1 MISAQRRTLTKTQTN
16 MSIDKLGGALL
27 QLPQEIRDEIY
38 GHYFNRSYLVL
49 WPLPD
54 ADGNKST
61 CITVDGRNYSRE
73 ADEEHGSDKRDSA
86 DLALLRT
93 CKSIHSDAK
102 NFLYSKARSKA
113 TTFKYI
119 IEHVSA
125 AMYQAPP
132 PREATDRMMNV
143 EFELPV
149 YHRSLSLLL
158 DDLAQIRDPKKHN
171 VRPDLNSRMQAS
183 CEATMNRFAGA
194 SIIRNSFR
202 ITLDVRFTIYNHSIG
217 CLIGSPF
224 FQALK
229 GFVGF
234 QTLTVVLQSSVLLE
248 YARDSEARY
257 TVRKIQK
264 ALKSHLGPSV
274 ERVVNN
280 TTEDGYEAT
289 TTFHVE
295 IDFEPRKFHVE
306 KLRADAT
313 KSKKKAH
320 GLRKEADRMIEEV
333 HRLEV

>member
-1 MISAQRRTLTKTQTN
+1 
-16 MSIDKLGGALL
+16 MSVDKIGGTLL
-27 QLPQEIRDEIY
+27 QLPQEIRNEIY

-54 ADGNKST
+54 VDDNKST
-61 CITVDGRNYSRE
+61 CITVCGRNFSKE
-73 ADEEHGSDKRDSA
+73 EDEEQDSDKRDST
-86 DLALLRT
+86 DLAILRT

-158 DDLAQIRDPKKHN
+158 DDLAQIRDHKKHN
-171 VRPDLNSRMQAS
+171 IHPDLDSRMQAS
-183 CEATMNRFAGA
+183 CGATINRFAGA

-229 GFVGF
+229 ELIGF
-234 QTLTVVLQSSVLLE
+234 QRVTVVLQASVHAE
-248 YARDSEARY
+248 DVRDSEARY
-257 TVRKIQK
+257 TVRKVQK
-264 ALKSHLGPSV
+264 ALKSHLGPSI
-274 ERVVNN
+274 ERAVND

-289 TTFHVE
+289 TGFHVE
-295 IDFEPRKFHVE
+295 IDFEPRKFHIE
-306 KLRADAT
+306 NLRANAT

-320 GLRKEADRMIEEV
+320 GLRKEANRMIDEV
-333 HRLEV
+333 HRLEI